1 MIDFDPPIPVAVIAR
16 AAHLRAGGVDWKEVA
31 EKLYRT
37 RTETEAM
44 ARHPEWLRLYR
55 LAARA
60 VAREAEADA
69 RLERRRALRSND
81 EAQATV
87 AAEETY
93 KLRAKRPG
101 GGKPPPPTTR
111 DQHVRAYLD
120 CLNAMSVEE
129 FLKLEGWATPTTSV
143 TPS

>member
-44 ARHPEWLRLYR
+44 ARHPEWPRLYR

-93 KLRAKRPG
+93 KLRAKRTG

-111 DQHVRAYLD
+111 DQLVRTYLD

>member
-1 MIDFDPPIPVAVIAR
+1 MIDFDPPIPVAEIAR
-16 AAHLRAGGVDWKEVA
+16 AAHFRAGGVDWKDVA
-31 EKLYRT
+31 VKLYRT

-44 ARHPEWLRLYR
+44 ARHPEWPRLYR

-93 KLRAKRPG
+93 KLRAKRTG

-120 CLNAMSVEE
+120 CLNAMSVAE
-129 FLKLEGWATPTTSV
+129 FLRLEGWV
-143 TPS
+143 TPDPNVTPP